1 MNSKKIDCFVLA
13 AGNVTETV
21 KSLKESP
28 VVSEITMLVP
38 QGATIDDSCGC
49 NTISIDSINSTATVK
64 AVAEATK
71 AQLTLLYTKPDTL
84 VLGYQALER
93 IAQVADL
100 TGAGMLYCDHYHIKD
115 GVTSKAPV
123 IDYQKGSLRDDFDF
137 GSVLVFS
144 SAALKESAQR
154 ITANYQA
161 AGLYDLR
168 LKVSQNY
175 EIEHINE
182 YLYTDVEHDTRSSGQ
197 KIYDYC
203 DPRNNASQKEMEA
216 ACTEHLKQIGA
227 YLAPDDFKDVD
238 FDSAKFDVEATVIIP
253 VLNRVRVIRD
263 AIKSVLSQEA
273 DFKYNLI
280 IVDNHSTD
288 GTTEAIDEFA
298 NDPRLIHIIPERT
311 DLGIGGC
318 WNLAAND
325 PRCGKFVIGL
335 DSDDI
340 YATPATLRTMIAQ
353 FYKEN
358 AAMVCGTYKMVNFK
372 LEEIPPG
379 IIDHHEWTPDNGR
392 NNALHVNGFGGPRAF
407 YTPVYRELQLPN
419 TCYGED
425 YAMGLMVS
433 RNYRVGRVYDV
444 MTLARRW
451 DDNTDAN
458 LDINKENA
466 NNLYKD
472 RIRTWEV
479 KARIQKNK
487 NK

>member
-13 AGNVTETV
+13 AANVADTV
-21 KSLKESP
+21 RELKASP
-28 VVSEITMLVP
+28 VVSDVILLVP
-38 QGATIDDSCGC
+38 QGAQSACDGC
-49 NTISIDSINSTATVK
+49 KVISIDTIYSSATVK
-64 AVAEATK
+64 AIAAATK
-71 AQLTLLYTKPDTL
+71 SELTLLYTKPDTL

-93 IAQVADL
+93 IALVAAD
-100 TGAGMLYCDHYHIKD
+100 TAAGMLYCDHYHIKG
-115 GVTSKAPV
+115 GVAAKAPV
-123 IDYQKGSLRDDFDF
+123 IDYQAGSLRDDFDF
-137 GSVLVFS
+137 GSVLVFDT
-144 SAALKESAQR
+144 AALKESAAS
-154 ITANYQA
+154 ITSCYTA

-168 LKVSQNY
+168 LKLSQKY

-203 DPRNNASQKEMEA
+203 DPRNNASQKEMED
-216 ACTEHLKQIGA
+216 ACTKHLKAIGA
-227 YLAPDDFKDVD
+227 YLAPSDFQDID
-238 FDSAKFDVEATVIIP
+238 FDSKQFNVEATVIIP
-253 VLNRVRVIRD
+253 VLNRERVIRD
-263 AIKSVLSQEA
+263 AIKSVLAQET
-273 DFKYNLI
+273 DFEYNLI
-280 IVDNHSTD
+280 VVDNHSTD
-288 GTTEAIDEFA
+288 GTSEAIDEFA
-298 NDPRLIHIIPERT
+298 GDPRLIHIIPERN

-407 YTPVYRELQLPN
+407 YTPVFRALQLPN

-433 RNYRVGRVYDV
+433 RNYRIGRVYDV

-451 DDNTDAN
+451 DDNTDAD

-466 NNLYKD
+466 NNIYKD